1 MTNAANSMAAPQVRA
16 KRVGGDVVSELGRT
30 HYPWHEGELAL
41 QREARLPDDFAVRAA
56 AAVRDY
62 LLQQH
67 RLFFSFLPFVIIG
80 AVDPEGAPWA
90 TIQAGTPG
98 FLSTPDPFTLQVD
111 VRREPA
117 DPADRGMED
126 GDAVGLLGI
135 EMPTR
140 RRSRLNGVVRRD
152 RSESYAVTV
161 KQSFGNCQRFIWPR
175 QPVLMRAPEA
185 LSGNATRRSDRLDA
199 HARMLVAAADTFF
212 VASYADCPG
221 DCRQADVSHRGGPVR
236 FVQVDAEGVLTIPDR
251 DGNGFFNT
259 LGNIRTNGRAGLLFI
274 DFATGDL
281 LQVTG
286 DAEVLQTG
294 RERKWRVRPRQV
306 VFRPDAVLLQWD
318 VPPPRK

>member
-1 MTNAANSMAAPQVRA
+1 ML
-16 KRVGGDVVSELGRT
+16 EFGRT
-30 HYPWHEGELAL
+30 RYTWHEGERAL
-41 QREARLPDDFAVRAA
+41 QREAGLPDSFAVCAA
-56 AAVRDY
+56 AAVSDY

-67 RLFFSFLPFVIIG
+67 RLFFSFLPFVIVG

-90 TIQAGTPG
+90 TIQAGAPG

-175 QPVLMRAPEA
+175 QPVLMRPTEA
-185 LSGNATRRSDRLDA
+185 LSGHAIRRSDRLDA

-221 DCRQADVSHRGGPVR
+221 DCRQADVSHRGGPGSGPGR
-236 FVQVDAEGVLTIPDR
+236 FVQVDADGVLTIPDL

-294 RERKWRVRPRQV
+294 RERNWRVRPQQV
-306 VFRPDAVLLQWD
+306 VMRLDAVPLRWD
-318 VPPPRK
+318 VPPSRR